1 MLELPSGNRFLLWID
16 AVGGFLVCQGDEV
29 VLGQAAPGNE
39 VDVPILGDI
48 SRRHAIIKR
57 RGGEYVIEPL
67 QATFVD
73 GHETCDT
80 TLLSEGDEIRLGER
94 VILKFRK
101 PHALSASARLDFVS
115 RHRTQPSADAIVLMA
130 ESCVLGPRWKNHIV
144 CQDWQDDVVL
154 YSQDADLYCR
164 TVREIEVDGKICAG
178 RGKISRNSRISGADF
193 SLSLEAF

>member
-101 PHALSASARLDFVS
+101 PH
-115 RHRTQPSADAIVLMA
+115 P
-130 ESCVLGPRWKNHIV
+130 
-144 CQDWQDDVVL
+144 
-154 YSQDADLYCR
+154 
-164 TVREIEVDGKICAG
+164 
-178 RGKISRNSRISGADF
+178 
-193 SLSLEAF
+193 